1 MACPVM
7 ALACSEQRNSAARA
21 ISSAVCPR
29 PCRSVL
35 RNPSNCS
42 LGLTPSFLASTAP
55 SSFDIVVSVTGPG
68 QSAFTRTPFRPASA
82 AVTRVSPSIPAFA
95 AAYAEPH
102 ANADFADKLEIFRIT
117 PEPRAYISGSTS
129 LLSKNAAHSPLP
141 WSGPPPQSPHP
152 QSCRSPP
159 QPKPTPSPTAHTK
172 TPPPPLQQ
180 SDAQWH
186 ARSPFPNQ

>member
-82 AVTRVSPSIPAFA
+82 AVTPVTPSIPAFA

-102 ANADFADKLEIFRIT
+102 ANADFADRSEEHTSELQSHLNLVCRLLLEKKKKHRH
-117 PEPRAYISGSTS
+117 RST
-129 LLSKNAAHSPLP
+129 
-141 WSGPPPQSPHP
+141 
-152 QSCRSPP
+152 
-159 QPKPTPSPTAHTK
+159 TTT
-172 TPPPPLQQ
+172 
-180 SDAQWH
+180 D
-186 ARSPFPNQ
+186 